1 MGPSAS
7 TLAITNRI
15 EWAAARRLAGFRGM
29 VIHREPLRCGMV
41 DAEGGQGI
49 RSGPLVSSHIL
60 LLLSCILIQLSLDSD
75 WASMSAEVEYTDED
89 RTISDLIGFELPD
102 ISMTASFGLTDMTT
116 TASNDGEEIEETAKL
131 EEINGGRETGQYLDM
146 DWDEWYSTGKTTSI
160 ALWIGFIA
168 AILGSVMALIGVY
181 KANDTA
187 HGSGII
193 LCGLAASLINVG
205 WVNWILF
212 GGNFAD
218 EIPGGDGW
226 KTDGFGV
233 TTGFILCIIAGV
245 FLLIVPFILAWSQ
258 ELPINKLLPLKGG
271 FAKLEM
277 RHHQP
282 SMRLN
287 TTIVIMLICL
297 LVFSGVGQGVASAY
311 FEPDNSQ
318 NSAVNYD
325 YDSDTEVSISYSDLP
340 RIPWI
345 SFLLDHDVESG
356 MEEQEWISLGDG
368 ETYDTLFFEDAELK
382 PWQFFSIVFECNDDG
397 NGETGAPNA
406 QEETDILHWTIRTN
420 NGQESSGSLD
430 CNEGEEE
437 REMPNDGNDDW
448 ANWFDELDLD
458 LIYHDY
464 DDADSVIE
472 TAPSNKNMFPISVEF
487 TAETRGNT
495 LGQNQDT
502 ELEFRINEQ
511 DSEGYCGVCKITFDI
526 KYKTMMAPE
535 QREPHRHYNGT
546 S

>member
-1 MGPSAS
+1 M
-7 TLAITNRI
+7 
-15 EWAAARRLAGFRGM
+15 
-29 VIHREPLRCGMV
+29 HRYPFYCSMV
-41 DAEGGQGI
+41 DTEGGQGI
-49 RSGPLVSSHIL
+49 RSGPLVGSLIL
-60 LLLSCILIQLSLDSD
+60 LLLSCILIQLSLNSD
-75 WASMSAEVEYTDED
+75 WASMSGEVEYTKED
-89 RTISDLIGFELPD
+89 RETAVFWGFDLPD
-102 ISMTASFGLTDMTT
+102 TSMTASFGLTDMTVA
-116 TASNDGEEIEETAKL
+116 ASNDGEEMEETTKL
-131 EEINGGRETGQYLDM
+131 AEVASESRNSDYLDM
-146 DWDEWYSTGKTTSI
+146 DWDDWYSTGKATSI

-168 AILGSVMALIGVY
+168 AILGSIMVLIGVS

-205 WVNWILF
+205 WFNWIMF

-226 KTDGFGV
+226 ATDGFGV
-233 TTGFILCIIAGV
+233 TTGFILCIIAGI

-271 FAKLEM
+271 FAELEM
-277 RHHQP
+277 RHYQP

-287 TTIVIMLICL
+287 TTIVIMLACL

-311 FEPDNSQ
+311 FDSQ
-318 NSAVNYD
+318 KSAVNYD
-325 YDSDTEVSISYSDLP
+325 DDSETEVSVNYADLP

-345 SFLLDHDVESG
+345 SFLLDWDVESG
-356 MEEQEWISLGDG
+356 VEEEEWISLGDG

-382 PWQFFSIVFECNDDG
+382 PWQYFTIVFECNDGG
-397 NGETGAPNA
+397 NGETGAPNT
-406 QEETDILHWTIRTN
+406 QEETDILHWTIRAN

-430 CNEGEEE
+430 CNDGEIE
-437 REMPNDGNDDW
+437 REMPNEGNDDW
-448 ANWFDELDLD
+448 GNWFDELDLN

-464 DDADSVIE
+464 DDADSVME

-487 TAETRGNT
+487 TAETHGDT
-495 LGQNQDT
+495 LGQNQDK

-511 DSEGYCGVCKITFDI
+511 DSEGYCSVCQITYDV

-535 QREPHRHYNGT
+535 QRQSHRHYNGT